1 MPAPDL
7 AAPGGGGIA
16 PGGMGGRVALP
27 MGCWGMAPAVGVPG
41 GMGGRAAVA
50 APCGGI
56 GAVMP
61 AALGTGLL
69 VAVCA
74 CEKEANKAVEAAKA
88 ITNFIKPPK

>member
-1 MPAPDL
+1 MPAPGL

-27 MGCWGMAPAVGVPG
+27 MGCWGMAPVVGAPAG

-61 AALGTGLL
+61 AALGAGLL

-74 CEKEANKAVEAAKA
+74 
-88 ITNFIKPPK
+88 